1 MNDKPFLSPV
11 QKFVN
16 AESFSGIL
24 LFGATVLA
32 FILSNLPIHEF
43 YDFVWQYKFGI
54 KSEHFELV
62 KPLILW
68 VNDGLMT
75 IFFLLIGL
83 EIKREVLIGELNSLK
98 KASLPI
104 FAAFGGMVL
113 PLMMFL
119 LLNQNPET
127 TRGWGISMATD
138 IAFTLAILKLLGDR
152 VPLSLK
158 IFLTA
163 FAIIDDIGAVLII
176 ALFYTSEISWM
187 LLLYAGIMLV
197 VLYILSFLKIHNKFL
212 LLIFGIIIW
221 LLFLKAGI
229 HPTLAGILLAFSIPI
244 RQRIN
249 EYQYAEKLKEIIN
262 RLVKSTNTNKLPVL
276 TKKQIEEIDNLEDWT
291 IKVQSPIQQLEHRL
305 HNWVAFLIMPIFA
318 LANAG
323 IHFSNEMT
331 IDLPLVITVAI
342 SLFLGKT
349 IGVSFFSYLSI
360 KINLAALP
368 ENIRLKQI
376 IGVAILSGVG
386 FTMSLFI
393 GGLAFFEEIVYFN
406 SAKVGIIAGSLASG
420 IVGFIVIKQGL
431 SSKNGTQ

>member
-104 FAAFGGMVL
+104 FAAFGGMVV

-349 IGVSFFSYLSI
+349 CLLYTSPS
-360 KINLAALP
+360 P
-368 ENIRLKQI
+368 RD
-376 IGVAILSGVG
+376 
-386 FTMSLFI
+386 
-393 GGLAFFEEIVYFN
+393 
-406 SAKVGIIAGSLASG
+406 
-420 IVGFIVIKQGL
+420 
-431 SSKNGTQ
+431 